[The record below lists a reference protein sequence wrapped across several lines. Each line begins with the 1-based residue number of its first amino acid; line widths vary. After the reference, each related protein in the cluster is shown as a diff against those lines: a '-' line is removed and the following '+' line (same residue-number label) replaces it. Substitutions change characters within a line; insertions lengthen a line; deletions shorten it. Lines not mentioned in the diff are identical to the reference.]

1 MLHSK
6 PDVCVCVFHFESLV
20 QVTITSVSEVKEGT
34 HSHAVITL
42 DVARDC
48 NEDSFTVTLVTKD
61 GSATRMYT
69 YAHWA
74 NDYVRHRICMCP
86 LHNKCAQ
93 SVTW

>member
-1 MLHSK
+1 M
-6 PDVCVCVFHFESLV
+6 CVCVFHFESSV
-20 QVTITSVSEVKEGT
+20 VVTITSVSEVKEGT

-69 YAHWA
+69 DAHWA

-86 LHNKCAQ
+86 LHN
-93 SVTW
+93 